1 MALYWNQKNILIKNL
16 DRKFNEKFYLFLE
29 SGVVSRLDSRGGEI
43 DLGVGFVTLGEGFT
57 ALGVGLFLGVFGI
70 TD

>member
-1 MALYWNQKNILIKNL
+1 
-16 DRKFNEKFYLFLE
+16 
-29 SGVVSRLDSRGGEI
+29 LDSRGGEN

-57 ALGVGLFLGVFGI
+57 ALGVGLFLGVFGL